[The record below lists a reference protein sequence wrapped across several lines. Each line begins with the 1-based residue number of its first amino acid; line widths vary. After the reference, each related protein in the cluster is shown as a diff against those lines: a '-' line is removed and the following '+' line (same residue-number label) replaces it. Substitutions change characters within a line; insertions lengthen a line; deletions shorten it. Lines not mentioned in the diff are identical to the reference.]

1 MTDSSRALVPIDER
15 TIDFYGDEIAGVII
29 EEGGERR
36 IYVPVRPICDYL
48 GLSWSGQRERMMRD
62 EVLAESV
69 RFVRVTRTNS
79 KGGDPELLCL
89 PLDYLPGWMFGVSAN
104 RVKPELKERITLY
117 KRECYRR
124 LWDAFKHE
132 ILPATTDLTP
142 APPAASG
149 AQLAYELATAV
160 QNLAREQMDMEQRLG
175 GRIDRMAH
183 WAKGVVTRLDDLDV
197 RLGDLELHVG
207 PAVAI
212 SEQQAAEVALAVKNV
227 GRALSERGTKPGY
240 SQVYGEMYRRYGIS
254 SYKNLPQDK
263 YEEVLAWL
271 RNWHEEVLRDTPSS

>member
-1 MTDSSRALVPIDER
+1 MNTP
-15 TIDFYGDEIAGVII
+15 GAG
-29 EEGGERR
+29 GGTQE
-36 IYVPVRPICDYL
+36 
-48 GLSWSGQRERMMRD
+48 
-62 EVLAESV
+62 
-69 RFVRVTRTNS
+69 T
-79 KGGDPELLCL
+79 LCL
-89 PLDYLPGWMFGVSAN
+89 PIEMIPGFLFGITTSKV
-104 RVKPELKERITLY
+104 RPELQEKILRY
-117 KRECYRR
+117 RRECYRR

-132 ILPATTDLTP
+132 ILPATTELAP

-183 WAKGVVTRLDDLDV
+183 WARGAAARLDDLDT
-197 RLGDLELHVG
+197 RMGDLELHVG
-207 PAVAI
+207 PAVPL

-263 YEEVLAWL
+263 YEEVLTWL
-271 RNWHEEVLRDTPSS
+271 RAWHEEVLGDSPVSG